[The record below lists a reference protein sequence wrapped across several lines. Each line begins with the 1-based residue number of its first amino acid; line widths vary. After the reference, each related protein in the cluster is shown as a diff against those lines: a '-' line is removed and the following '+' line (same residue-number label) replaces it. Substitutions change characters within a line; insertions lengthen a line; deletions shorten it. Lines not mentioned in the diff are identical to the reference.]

1 MIRPSFT
8 HTQYETKNFG
18 SHCDSDSHFDSHD
31 MGIITSASEHN
42 VSAQMMTM
50 GDRGGGFGN
59 MTSGQQE
66 SYPFFNVIGT
76 K

>member
-1 MIRPSFT
+1 MKLKTLAATVIATATSIAMM
-8 HTQYETKNFG
+8 
-18 SHCDSDSHFDSHD
+18 

-42 VSAQMMTM
+42 VSTQMMTI